1 MNDALKGLFSS
12 FQHILPQ
19 VTNWI
24 EEYIAIHKK
33 EARHVLS
40 FGFKRLGDYFS
51 TALLARSRVVFVER
65 VILPPLS
72 TMGLTFFGPFEQTPY
87 SGITYKDTFFL
98 APEARHSESTWF
110 HEMVHIVQWDELTPE
125 PFLITYAVGLLTK
138 GYRDSP
144 LEAMAYDLQ
153 TLFDNHQPIADID
166 ALVRNPTRIISESAS
181 EFIVALNNA
190 I

>member
-1 MNDALKGLFSS
+1 MNDARELFNS

-19 VTNWI
+19 VVDWI
-24 EEYIAIHKK
+24 EDYISRHQA
-33 EARHVLS
+33 EAKSVLS
-40 FGFKRLGDYFS
+40 FGFKRLGDHFS
-51 TALLARSRVVFVER
+51 NDLLARSQVVFVEQ
-65 VILPPLS
+65 VVLPPLS
-72 TMGLTFFGPFEQTPY
+72 GMGLSFFGPFEQTRY

-98 APEARHSESTWF
+98 APDAHKRESTWF

-125 PFLITYAVGLLTK
+125 QFLITYAVGLLTK

-144 LEAMAYDLQ
+144 LETMAYDLQ
-153 TLFDNHQPIADID
+153 SLFEAHQPIADID
-166 ALVRNPTRIISESAS
+166 AWVRNQTRIISESAG